1 VELTFTDAA
10 VDLVRSRG
18 GTMALDFIAPIG

>member
-1 VELTFTDAA
+1 MELSFSDAA

-18 GTMALDFIAPIG
+18 GTMALDFIPPIG